1 MLSWEVGF
9 KIVSN
14 MPRKCALT
22 GKTVLFGN
30 NVSHAHNKTRRKFL
44 PNLQKISFMSESLKK
59 VFQLRVTPSGLRT
72 VEKNGGLDA
81 YLLKTCDCKLSKR
94 ALIIKNELLKTC
106 KLKTERGN

>member
-1 MLSWEVGF
+1 
-9 KIVSN
+9 

-44 PNLQKISFMSESLKK
+44 PNIQKISLMSESLKK
-59 VFQLRVTPSGLRT
+59 VFQLKVTPSGLRT

-81 YLLKTCDCKLSKR
+81 YLLKTCNCKLSKR
-94 ALIIKNELLKTC
+94 ALYIKEEVLRNRRLSNK
-106 KLKTERGN
+106 GVN

>member
-1 MLSWEVGF
+1 
-9 KIVSN
+9 

-44 PNLQKISFMSESLKK
+44 PNLQKISFMSETLKK

-81 YLLKTCDCKLSKR
+81 YLLKTCDCKLSNR
-94 ALIIKNELLKTC
+94 ALIIKNELLQARKSLANGV
-106 KLKTERGN
+106 K